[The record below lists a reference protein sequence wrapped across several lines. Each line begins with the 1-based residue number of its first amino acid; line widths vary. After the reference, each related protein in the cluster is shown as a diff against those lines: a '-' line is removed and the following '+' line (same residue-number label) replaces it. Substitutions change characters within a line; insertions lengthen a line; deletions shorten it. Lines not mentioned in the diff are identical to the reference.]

1 MKGTLNLI
9 WKWGSILLLAYVF
22 LRGFSTPLQPGLV
35 SCSPSQLDLQEE
47 TITLSAVGQPFASE
61 DAETGGF
68 TVILRSADQLLR
80 TNITSVSPHDIEVR
94 VDVPDNLPSRA
105 LDAFVFTP
113 EAGTLFLGN
122 ACFVEDAAKGDI
134 PEEYRATAPD
144 DLHPKLGFSFPFQP
158 NIMESIRNLLLHVPM
173 WFAMF
178 FVMGI
183 GFVASLAQLRTD
195 RVLRDQRAEAAV
207 RTGLVFGLLG
217 LATGSLWA
225 RWTWGAWWV
234 SDPQLNGALVTV
246 LLYSGYLILRA
257 AMGDDDRVG
266 RLSAVYN
273 VFAFVMLVILLM
285 VLPRYTESL
294 HPGKDGNPG
303 FNSYDLDNS
312 LRAVFY
318 PAVIGWGALCYWMY
332 TLRLRMNRLAHALLT
347 Q

>member
-1 MKGTLNLI
+1 MLRSGQDLI
-9 WKWGSILLLAYVF
+9 A
-22 LRGFSTPLQPGLV
+22 T
-35 SCSPSQLDLQEE
+35 QL
-47 TITLSAVGQPFASE
+47 TAVGPH
-61 DAETGGF
+61 G
-68 TVILRSADQLLR
+68 VSAAALIPDQ
-80 TNITSVSPHDIEVR
+80 VPSP
-94 VDVPDNLPSRA
+94 A
-105 LDAFVFTP
+105 LDAFLFTP
-113 EAGTLFLGN
+113 ESGTLFLGN
-122 ACFVEDAAKGDI
+122 AFFVEGAGVGPV
-134 PEEYRATAPD
+134 PESFATAAPED
-144 DLHPKLGFSFPFQP
+144 IAPQLGFSFPYQP
-158 NIMESIRNLLLHVPM
+158 NIIESIRNLLWRVPM

-183 GFVASLAQLRTD
+183 GFVASLGQLRTGAVRWD
-195 RVLRDQRAEAAV
+195 HRAEAAV

-246 LLYSGYLILRA
+246 LLYTGYLILRA
-257 AMGDDDRVG
+257 AMGDDERVG
-266 RLSAVYN
+266 RLAAVYN

-332 TLRLRMNRLAHALLT
+332 TLRLRMNRIEHRLLT
-347 Q
+347 K

>member
-1 MKGTLNLI
+1 MSNWNVR
-9 WKWGSILLLAYVF
+9 WKFGGILLLAYVIV
-22 LRGFSTPLQPGLV
+22 RGFGTPLQPGLV
-35 SCSPSQLDLQEE
+35 EASPNRLAPGHA
-47 TITLSAVGQPFASE
+47 TLELTAVGQPFAQE
-61 DAETGGF
+61 GATPDGF
-68 TVILRSADQLLR
+68 SLVLRSGQDLIATQLTAVGPHGVSAAALIPDQ
-80 TNITSVSPHDIEVR
+80 
-94 VDVPDNLPSRA
+94 VPSSA
-105 LDAFVFTP
+105 LDAFLFTP
-113 EAGTLFLGN
+113 ESGTLFLGN
-122 ACFVEDAAKGDI
+122 AFFVEGAGVGPV
-134 PEEYRATAPD
+134 PESFATAAPED
-144 DLHPKLGFSFPFQP
+144 IAPQLGFSFPYQP
-158 NIMESIRNLLLHVPM
+158 NIVESIRNLLWHVPM

-183 GFVASLAQLRTD
+183 GFVASLGQLRTGD
-195 RVLRDQRAEAAV
+195 VRWDHRAEAAV

-246 LLYSGYLILRA
+246 LLYTGYLILRA
-257 AMGDDDRVG
+257 AMGDDERVG
-266 RLSAVYN
+266 RLAAVYN

-332 TLRLRMNRLAHALLT
+332 TLRLRMNRIEHRLLT
-347 Q
+347 K

>member
-1 MKGTLNLI
+1 MEGA
-9 WKWGSILLLAYVF
+9 G
-22 LRGFSTPLQPGLV
+22 
-35 SCSPSQLDLQEE
+35 
-47 TITLSAVGQPFASE
+47 VGP
-61 DAETGGF
+61 
-68 TVILRSADQLLR
+68 
-80 TNITSVSPHDIEVR
+80 
-94 VDVPDNLPSRA
+94 VPDS
-105 LDAFVFTP
+105 F
-113 EAGTLFLGN
+113 
-122 ACFVEDAAKGDI
+122 
-134 PEEYRATAPD
+134 ATAAPED
-144 DLHPKLGFSFPFQP
+144 IAPQLGFSFPYQP
-158 NIMESIRNLLLHVPM
+158 NILESIRNLLWHVPM

-183 GFVASLAQLRTD
+183 GFVASLAQLRTGKVNWD
-195 RVLRDQRAEAAV
+195 HRAEAAV

-246 LLYSGYLILRA
+246 LLYSGYMVLRA
-257 AMGDDDRVG
+257 AMAEDERVG
-266 RLSAVYN
+266 RIAAVYN

-332 TLRLRMNRLAHALLT
+332 TLRLRMNRLEHHLLT
-347 Q
+347 R